1 MEENLKNNLFLE
13 VFDLSE
19 DLFAETG
26 NYNVRTTF
34 HTISHKLNTDDL
46 LMLKNNI
53 KLLLDTS
60 FIESIL
66 QKN

>member
-19 DLFAETG
+19 ALFVETG
-26 NYNVRTTF
+26 NYNVRTVF
-34 HTISHKLNTDDL
+34 HTISHKLNADDL
-46 LMLKNNI
+46 LKLKNNI
-53 KLLLDTS
+53 KLLLDKS
-60 FIESIL
+60 FIESVL